1 MNIRSFIYYIITNTL
16 KKCIHTRLF
25 VDGFSLFTVFK
36 NKEIKE
42 DGDIV
47 KWLKTT
53 GIKVAV
59 LTSLLVFF
67 VNLVW
72 SMGTNNFYPDNSPI
86 TRTFLED
93 TSDLINYAF
102 ICPIYVTFAICFF
115 GHIHY
120 LKFNLYKNGVFE
132 AIGYNIEKGES
143 RRKPKIFWGSI
154 LFLFSTAATLLYFV
168 DVNRF
173 PFKFW
178 YQEFSST
185 QEKVLSAHGYYYAI
199 MTFVLMTISLA
210 LVVAHFELFSVS
222 SRIGK
227 TIEDKLNGDN
237 EWTFGEKLKNKEEL
251 IKMFAPLTSLYVTS
265 KILVISYLANM
276 YTWRAQKPDFTGML
290 EITILAIAVFG
301 TAVVSYPRYHIQY
314 FIFKIWKKNGN
325 NEYPEIRSPL
335 QIGLSNLADVVILGS
350 AMTNLITY
358 IFNKSNINIKLF

>member
-1 MNIRSFIYYIITNTL
+1 MNTRSFIYYIATNTL
-16 KKCIHTRLF
+16 KRFIHTCLF

-36 NKEIKE
+36 NKEIKA

-47 KWLKTT
+47 KWLKTK
-53 GIKVAV
+53 GIKVAL
-59 LTSLLVFF
+59 LTFLLVFF
-67 VNLVW
+67 VNFVW
-72 SMGTNNFYPDNSPI
+72 SLCTNNLCPDNSPI

-93 TSDLINYAF
+93 TSDLINYAL
-102 ICPIYVTFAICFF
+102 ICPIYVTFAVCFF
-115 GHIHY
+115 IHIQY

-132 AIGYNIEKGES
+132 AIGYSVEKGEN
-143 RRKPKIFWGSI
+143 RRKPKIFWGSL
-154 LFLFSTAATLLYFV
+154 LFLFSTVVTLLYFV

-173 PFKFW
+173 PFRFW
-178 YQEFSST
+178 YQEFIST
-185 QEKVLSAHGYYYAI
+185 QGKVLSAHGYYYAI

-210 LVVAHFELFSVS
+210 VVVAHFELFSVS

-227 TIEDKLNGDN
+227 TIEEKLNGDS
-237 EWTFGEKLKNKEEL
+237 EWNFGEKIKNKEEL
-251 IKMFAPLTSLYVTS
+251 IKSFSPFTSLYVTS

-276 YTWRAQKPDFTGML
+276 YTWRAQKPGFTGML
-290 EITILAIAVFG
+290 EITILAIAILG

-314 FIFKIWKKNGN
+314 YIFKIWEKNGN

-358 IFNKSNINIKLF
+358 IVNKSNINIKLF